1 MSKNA
6 KLITNDTVTIV
17 LNGNVITGSR
27 EVADK
32 IGVTVA
38 LQRNDLRKAFDLL
51 NREKSIKRRSAG
63 AFVIENGVVLHN
75 GVPVHNVIADRIVTF
90 LDAGLPFEPLVK
102 FLENLLLNT
111 SARAVAEGYEFL
123 ENKNLPVTDDGQFL
137 AYKSVASDYL
147 SKASGVEPVEVSK
160 DGGKTWKTFVGR
172 IPNNVGNLVRMQRN
186 MVDDNRE
193 QECSRGLHVGALGY
207 SGPNGWYHSAG
218 DNVIIVKINPRD
230 IVSVPRDHQAQKMR
244 VSQYEVISD
253 FVSAY
258 EFPLTNATGNE
269 FKGSEDSDEP
279 EVFCNEDLG
288 GCGWE
293 GDFPELDDGYICPV
307 CGSED
312 AIEDL
317 DF

>member
-6 KLITNDTVTIV
+6 KLITNDTVTVV
-17 LNGNVITGSR
+17 LNGNVITGPR

-32 IGVTVA
+32 IGATAA

-102 FLENLLLNT
+102 FLENLLLNP

-123 ENKNLPVTDDGQFL
+123 ENKNLPVTDDGHFI
-137 AYKSVASDYL
+137 AYKSVRSDY
-147 SKASGVEPVEVSK
+147 KDKWSGKIDNSVGQVVEVA
-160 DGGKTWKTFVGR
+160 
-172 IPNNVGNLVRMQRN
+172 RN
-186 MVDDNRE
+186 TVDDNRE
-193 QECSRGLHVGALGY
+193 RECSYGFHPGAFAY
-207 SGPNGWYHSAG
+207 SGPNGWYHSHG
-218 DNVIIVKINPRD
+218 DNVILLTVTPRD
-230 IVSVPRDHQAQKMR
+230 IVAVPKDHQAQKMR
-244 VSQYEVISD
+244 VSRYEVIGD

-269 FKGSEDSDEP
+269 FKGSADNDEP

-293 GDFPELDDGYICPV
+293 GDFPELEDGYVCPV
-307 CGSED
+307 CGSEE